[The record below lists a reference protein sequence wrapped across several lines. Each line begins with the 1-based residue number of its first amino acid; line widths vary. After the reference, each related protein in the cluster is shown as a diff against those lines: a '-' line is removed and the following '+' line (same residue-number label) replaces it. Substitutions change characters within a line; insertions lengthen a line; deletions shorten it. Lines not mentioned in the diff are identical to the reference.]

1 MGRSSVE
8 QVDLGPLALRFLAL
22 MLGLFF
28 LAMGLNKIGWL
39 IDSGLLGE
47 RFARW
52 LPNAAPYARWYLENV
67 AIPGVPLFAR
77 LVPLG
82 ELCAAAA
89 LILGIRVRVAAVVTL
104 AMVFN
109 FHFATSA
116 FSWEFLR
123 DGTGPPVL
131 GGLMALAIA
140 GRQLPFCV
148 TWPAAA
154 QGTIG
159 YSAVKAAS

>member
-1 MGRSSVE
+1 
-8 QVDLGPLALRFLAL
+8 
-22 MLGLFF
+22 
-28 LAMGLNKIGWL
+28 
-39 IDSGLLGE
+39 
-47 RFARW
+47 
-52 LPNAAPYARWYLENV
+52 
-67 AIPGVPLFAR
+67 
-77 LVPLG
+77 
-82 ELCAAAA
+82 
-89 LILGIRVRVAAVVTL
+89 VAAVVTL

-154 QGTIG
+154 QETIR
-159 YSAVKAAS
+159 YSAAKAAS